1 MKLRIA
7 TQKNGVVSARD
18 REPAIRNTRAPRWQ
32 RDPYSHGGLRGN
44 PAQGSRELLID
55 KLLLT
60 VVLGMVLFGAV
71 MVYSASAVLAERE
84 FENQYYFL
92 ARQGVWAVLGI
103 IAMVVAMSVDYRH
116 YKRPAVIALL
126 LGVTFALLCA
136 VFFFPKIN
144 GTHRWIRFGGY
155 FSLQPSEI
163 AKLALVAFLAFF
175 LERRAADLDDFK
187 RTVLPASLVAA
198 LGIGLVGAETDLGT
212 ALILAAIFT
221 GMTFYAGF
229 RLRHLSGLALVA
241 LPVVAAMVFM
251 VSWRQQ
257 RIWDFLDPWK
267 NQTTSSFQIVQSL
280 IAIGSGGTS
289 GVGFAQGKQKLFY
302 LPAPHT
308 DFIFAVI
315 GEELGLIGAATVVM
329 LFAIIAWRGFRAARS
344 APDMF
349 GQLLAT
355 GLTVM
360 ITAQALFNM
369 SVTLSLVP
377 NKGIPLPF
385 ISSGGSSLAISLFA
399 AGMLLNVSKHTKT

>member
-1 MKLRIA
+1 MH
-7 TQKNGVVSARD
+7 SY
-18 REPAIRNTRAPRWQ
+18 RNSRGPRW
-32 RDPYSHGGLRGN
+32 RRGQSAYPGRRYN
-44 PAQGSRELLID
+44 APQAGRELPID
-55 KLLLT
+55 KVLLAI
-60 VVLGMVLFGAV
+60 VLGLVLFGAV
-71 MVYSASAVLAERE
+71 MVYSASAVLAQKE
-84 FENQYYFL
+84 FDNQFHFF
-92 ARQGVWAVLGI
+92 ARQGMWAVLGI
-103 IAMVVAMSVDYRH
+103 TAMVAGILIDYRH
-116 YKRPAVIALL
+116 YKRPAVIVLVLA
-126 LGVTFALLCA
+126 VTLALLCA

-144 GTHRWIRFGGY
+144 GTHRWIRIGSY

-175 LERRAADLDDFK
+175 LERKAAELDDFK
-187 RTVLPASLVAA
+187 RTVVPASALAA
-198 LGIGLVGAETDLGT
+198 AVIGLVAIETDLGT
-212 ALILAAIFT
+212 ALVLGVIFAA
-221 GMTFYAGF
+221 MTFYAGF
-229 RLRHLSGLALVA
+229 KLRHLAGLAAMA
-241 LPVVAAMVFM
+241 LPVVLAMVFF

-315 GEELGLIGAATVVM
+315 GEELGLMGAATVVL
-329 LFAIIAWRGFRAARS
+329 LFGVIAWRGFRAARS
-344 APDMF
+344 APDIF
-349 GQLLAT
+349 GQLLAA
-355 GLTVM
+355 GITVM

-399 AGMLLNVSKHTKT
+399 AGVLLNVSKHTKT

>member
-1 MKLRIA
+1 M
-7 TQKNGVVSARD
+7 
-18 REPAIRNTRAPRWQ
+18 
-32 RDPYSHGGLRGN
+32 
-44 PAQGSRELLID
+44 
-55 KLLLT
+55 
-60 VVLGMVLFGAV
+60 
-71 MVYSASAVLAERE
+71 
-84 FENQYYFL
+84 
-92 ARQGVWAVLGI
+92 WALLGI
-103 IAMVVAMSVDYRH
+103 IAMVVGMSVDYRH

-126 LGVTFALLCA
+126 LGVTFALLVV
-136 VFFFPKIN
+136 VFLFPKIN
-144 GTHRWIRFGGY
+144 GTHRWIRLGGY

-163 AKLALVAFLAFF
+163 AKLALAAFLAFF
-175 LERRAADLDDFK
+175 LERRASELDNFK
-187 RTVLPASLVAA
+187 RTVLPASVMAA
-198 LGIGLVGAETDLGT
+198 LMIGLVGAETDLGT
-212 ALILAAIFT
+212 ALILGAIFT
-221 GMTFYAGF
+221 GVTFYAGF

-241 LPVVAAMVFM
+241 APAVAAMVFL

-280 IAIGSGGTS
+280 IAIGSGGMS
-289 GVGFAQGKQKLFY
+289 GVGFSQGKQKLFY

-315 GEELGLIGAATVVM
+315 SEELGLLGAATVVL

-344 APDMF
+344 APDIF
-349 GQLLAT
+349 GQLLAA

-360 ITAQALFNM
+360 ITAQAFFNM

-399 AGMLLNVSKHTKT
+399 AGVLLNVSKHTKT